1 MLIGTLFPGNAEVV
15 ATVYRGLSTELL
27 QGLEYRKE
35 GCWCSIP
42 TAHLSGSLRLLGREL
57 AAACCLLNH
66 RSEICYLWEI
76 IKDLSFSRLPLVKW
90 VCFLSKWGSMFCF
103 FFPFVAFKLPFVY
116 TLPSSSEYI
125 YKRSKAPNHSE
136 CSPFPP
142 RWCVEYV
149 HRWKKLGCWRFDGIH
164 QS

>member
-1 MLIGTLFPGNAEVV
+1 MLVGTLFPGNAEVV
-15 ATVYRGLSTELL
+15 ATVYRDLSTELL

-57 AAACCLLNH
+57 AAGCCLLNH

-103 FFPFVAFKLPFVY
+103 FFLSWHSNY
-116 TLPSSSEYI
+116 LLYI
-125 YKRSKAPNHSE
+125 LCPVVQSIFTREAKPQIIVNAHH
-136 CSPFPP
+136 FLP
-142 RWCVEYV
+142 RWYVEYV

-164 QS
+164 QR